1 MTVKE
6 EVKRGGTAMRVY
18 LAVFSAVTVFLLLS
32 LAAPTYAHHGI
43 SSWFDMSHSVSVK
56 GIVTSFD
63 WTNPHSYLYADVKDA
78 KGAIEKWT
86 AEMASPAMLKR
97 SGWRRDSLKAGDEIT
112 LVGKTSKDGKPMM
125 LLEKIILANGQEL
138 ATGQALPAG
147 ARDGGTASKE

>member
-1 MTVKE
+1 
-6 EVKRGGTAMRVY
+6 
-18 LAVFSAVTVFLLLS
+18 
-32 LAAPTYAHHGI
+32 
-43 SSWFDMSHSVSVK
+43 MSHSVSVK

-97 SGWRRDSLKAGDEIT
+97 SGWRRDTLKAGDEIT

-147 ARDGGTASKE
+147 SRE